1 MSTNDDRARRD
12 PDPSEE
18 RPGGLASSLPPAVPP
33 PQLEARVADT
43 LTRRG
48 LLAPPAR
55 RAGRPLWRVARALA
69 AAAIVFVAGAVAGRM
84 SRTPQP
90 ATPTAAR
97 FVLLLYDGDDA
108 GGAAAEAARI
118 DEHRRW
124 ARALAEGGRS
134 VSGEKLGPAAREL
147 GPAGLTPA
155 LRDSV
160 ALGGFF
166 IISADNTDDAVAV
179 ARTSPLLRHGGRI
192 VVRPIDPT

>member
-1 MSTNDDRARRD
+1 MSTNDDRVRRD
-12 PDPSEE
+12 LDPPDE
-18 RPGGLASSLPPAVPP
+18 RPGGLAASLPTVVPP
-33 PQLEARVADT
+33 PHLESRVADT
-43 LTRRG
+43 LTGRG

-55 RAGRPLWRVARALA
+55 RAGRPLWRVARALV

-84 SRTPQP
+84 SVTPQT
-90 ATPTAAR
+90 ATPAAAR
-97 FVLLLYDGDDA
+97 FVLLLYDGDGA
-108 GGAAAEAARI
+108 GGGADEATRI

-124 ARALAEGGRS
+124 ARELAERGRS
-134 VSGEKLGPAAREL
+134 VSGEKLGPSARQL
-147 GPAGLTPA
+147 GPSGVTPA

-166 IISADNTDDAVAV
+166 IISAKNTDDAVAV